1 MQRIY
6 FICLF
11 LCLTTLAAR
20 PAQAQT
26 ETVLYSFC
34 SALSC
39 ADGIYPKSS
48 LTSYGGNYYGTTY
61 TGGVNGEGTVFEL
74 SPNGS
79 GGWNETVLY
88 NFSEGTD
95 GANPLASVIFD
106 SVGNLYGTMPHGGA
120 YGYGVVFE
128 LSPVGASWTETVL
141 YNFCSQADCADG
153 EYPVNTL
160 IMDPAGNLYGV
171 TNQGGSTG
179 AGTVFELS
187 PAGGNWT
194 EQVLY
199 SPGSTTGYGI
209 NAGLTMDAAGN
220 IFGAT
225 WSTVFELSP
234 NGKGA
239 WNPTVIHIFDG
250 GAKDGMG
257 AAGTPVL
264 DKDGNLYGT
273 TIYGAT
279 KNLGTVYKLSPVTK
293 GKKKGTWTVKIL
305 HSFKGGL
312 KDGYYPVAGIVFDA
326 AGDIYGTTEY
336 GGKYSDGAVFEL
348 VANGKGSYKEKVLWS
363 FNGTDGGYP
372 YDSPILDSSGNL
384 YGTTYDG
391 GSHGAGVVYEVTP

>member
-1 MQRIY
+1 
-6 FICLF
+6 
-11 LCLTTLAAR
+11 
-20 PAQAQT
+20 
-26 ETVLYSFC
+26 
-34 SALSC
+34 
-39 ADGIYPKSS
+39 
-48 LTSYGGNYYGTTY
+48 
-61 TGGVNGEGTVFEL
+61 
-74 SPNGS
+74 
-79 GGWNETVLY
+79 
-88 NFSEGTD
+88 
-95 GANPLASVIFD
+95 
-106 SVGNLYGTMPHGGA
+106 MPHGGA